1 MSTGIDAFSFDWKF
15 DNNWIVP
22 PVRLI
27 SRVISHLI
35 ACKATGVLVA
45 QKWTSSPFWSCIV
58 NNDGTFKGVVKECVE
73 FKEPSRFYVRGSQR
87 NNVFHEKNVVFNIVV
102 LRLDMQENCE
112 AILLFLRIYYVIIL
126 CILMRYVI
134 LCFRCALSCICI
146 FIELR
151 VFCALLLCAS
161 GRYV

>member
-1 MSTGIDAFSFDWKF
+1 MDKIISCAEFYSKFVDGLTTGIDAFSF

-58 NNDGTFKGVVKECVE
+58 NNDGTFKGVVKECVK

-102 LRLDMQENCE
+102 LRLD
-112 AILLFLRIYYVIIL
+112 AR
-126 CILMRYVI
+126 
-134 LCFRCALSCICI
+134 
-146 FIELR
+146 EL
-151 VFCALLLCAS
+151 
-161 GRYV
+161 

>member
-1 MSTGIDAFSFDWKF
+1 MDKIRSCAEFYSKFVDGLTTGIDAFSFDWKF

-58 NNDGTFKGVVKECVE
+58 NNDGTFKGVVKECVK

-102 LRLDMQENCE
+102 LRLD
-112 AILLFLRIYYVIIL
+112 AR
-126 CILMRYVI
+126 
-134 LCFRCALSCICI
+134 
-146 FIELR
+146 EL
-151 VFCALLLCAS
+151 
-161 GRYV
+161 